1 MNIQRLRAAK
11 GRLTKSPAF
20 LYEDNKDFLCRYSI
34 SEWPEYALWL
44 SRNRFFTRQGLIQ
57 LHNESKGCRKKPLI
71 SILMPV
77 YNPDPSE
84 LKQAVDSLLWQAYP
98 HWELCLVDDKSKNRD
113 YLKVLGRLRD
123 RRIKVHLNPIHVGIA
138 GTSQH
143 ALEKASGDYIAL
155 MDQDD
160 ELCPDALF
168 SFVIALQKQDIDYF
182 YSDRDMISSAGDRFM
197 HFMKPGWSPEY
208 LLSFN
213 YACHFE
219 IYRKSLVANVGGF
232 RKGYE
237 GSQDY
242 DLVLRA
248 TEKCGN
254 IVHHPMVLYNWR
266 QSRNSV
272 ATNLEAKSYAFES
285 GVKAVC
291 DTAKRRCLPVIA
303 AVENKELWRGHY
315 RLIWDDAILT
325 NCKITFLAIGQNEED
340 SRRIIALL
348 KQCAGA
354 FKDCEFLSMNAC
366 CEDIQKVVKTIRH
379 NGPVF
384 FCDSSVTEIVA
395 PALIDMV
402 GYLAIQGV
410 RVVGCKFL
418 DGDNKIFNSGLSI
431 SASGK
436 ALFAYRGNPADDCGY
451 GAVASVPRNVS
462 SLFPA
467 FWGTKVEDLR
477 QKGFADHKG
486 SYFYAAMRYY
496 KETVKKAGERIV
508 CVPYMCLKVNTA
520 MLDYHEDM
528 KMFLREW
535 QEEGLNDPYYN
546 PNLTD
551 SFEDFGLQT
560 NF

>member
-1 MNIQRLRAAK
+1 LNIQDIRAAK

-20 LYEDNKDFLCRYSI
+20 LYEDNEDFLRRYSI
-34 SEWPEYALWL
+34 SEWSEYALWL

-57 LHNESKGCRKKPLI
+57 LHNAAKGCKKKPLI
-71 SILMPV
+71 SIIMPV

-84 LKQAVDSLLWQAYP
+84 FKQAIDSLLWQAYP
-98 HWELCLVDDKSKNRD
+98 HWELCIADDRSTNMD

-123 RRIKVHLNPIHVGIA
+123 RRVKVHLNPVHAGIA
-138 GTSQH
+138 GASQYS
-143 ALEKASGDYIAL
+143 LQKASGDYVAL

-168 SFVIALQKQDIDYF
+168 SFVLALQKQDIDYF
-182 YSDRDMISSAGDRFM
+182 YSDRDMISPAGGRYM

-213 YACHFE
+213 YTSHFE
-219 IYRKSLVANVGGF
+219 IYRKSLVMNVGGF

-248 TEKCGN
+248 TEKCGS

-272 ATNLEAKSYAFES
+272 ASDLTAKSYIFAS
-285 GVKAVC
+285 GVKAVS
-291 DTAKRRCLPVIA
+291 DTAKRRGLPVK
-303 AVENKELWRGHY
+303 AVAENTELWRGHY
-315 RLIWDDAILT
+315 RLIWDDAILS
-325 NCKITFLAIGQNEED
+325 NCKLTFLAIGRNAED
-340 SRRIIALL
+340 ACRIIALL
-348 KQCAGA
+348 KPCTEA
-354 FKDCEFLSMNAC
+354 FKNCEFLPITSCTA
-366 CEDIQKVVKTIRH
+366 DILDVVKTIRH
-379 NGPVF
+379 SGPVF

-410 RVVGCKFL
+410 SVVGCKFF
-418 DGDNKIFNSGLSI
+418 DGDNRIFNAGLSI

-436 ALFAYRGNPADDCGY
+436 VLFAYRGNPAGDCGY
-451 GAVASVPRNVS
+451 GAVTSVPRNVS
-462 SLFPA
+462 AVFPA
-467 FWGTKVEDLR
+467 FWGTTGECLKQNR
-477 QKGFADHKG
+477 FADHTT
-486 SYFYAAMRYY
+486 SYFYAAMRYF
-496 KETVKKAGERIV
+496 KETVKSGERIV

-520 MLDYHEDM
+520 MLDYHDDL
-528 KMFLREW
+528 KKFVREW
-535 QEEGLNDPYYN
+535 QEEGLSDPYYN

-551 SFEDFGLQT
+551 IFEDFGLHA